1 MPVLEQLNPMF
12 AARAADAAMLLRTD
26 DDCLQ
31 QQAEWFLESNSPEEG
46 LEIGKLAELH
56 EAVASRVIR
65 SVWGN
70 GLTQERVRCIMEL
83 CHGEGLAYV
92 HIPNGVVR
100 RDGGRLWTDHVE
112 EIPEDA
118 MLLGDS
124 GEIIFGNFC
133 IVWQNTVMN
142 EEVHN
147 SFNTFCLKC
156 ENITG
161 AVSVTS
167 RRDGDRVKLHGH
179 SHTKRLKHLFQERK
193 LTQPQRAVTPVFRD
207 DRGILAIFGF
217 GIAQRCVPEIGDE
230 IIMIN
235 CENEREKWW
244 TI

>member
-1 MPVLEQLNPMF
+1 LDGEFGSFYFGDFKICWKKGILK
-12 AARAADAAMLLRTD
+12 
-26 DDCLQ
+26 
-31 QQAEWFLESNSPEEG
+31 EG
-46 LEIGKLAELH
+46 
-56 EAVASRVIR
+56 
-65 SVWGN
+65 
-70 GLTQERVRCIMEL
+70 
-83 CHGEGLAYV
+83 
-92 HIPNGVVR
+92 
-100 RDGGRLWTDHVE
+100 
-112 EIPEDA
+112 
-118 MLLGDS
+118 
-124 GEIIFGNFC
+124 
-133 IVWQNTVMN
+133 
-142 EEVHN
+142 VHN

-167 RRDGDRVKLHGH
+167 RRDGDRVKLQGH